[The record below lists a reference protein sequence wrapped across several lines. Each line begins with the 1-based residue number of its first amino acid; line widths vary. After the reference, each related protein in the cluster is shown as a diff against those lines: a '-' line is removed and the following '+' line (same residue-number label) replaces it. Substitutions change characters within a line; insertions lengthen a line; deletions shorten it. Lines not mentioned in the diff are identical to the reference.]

1 VKKKSQNCR
10 NKGFSYCFCLM
21 VEGSGSRRPKNT
33 WIRWIRIRIRNT
45 ACMLNIAFLISRRS
59 RREPVEEKKGS
70 REPAWASS
78 PSTSS
83 RGQRPQFWSRPES
96 PGDSNRQSPSLT
108 RVKIE
113 KTERKRSRSRSRK
126 RSPKKKQKQRRRDR
140 SASDTDHWASGTSL
154 YRDEY
159 CERDGDFADKDK
171 LRGRKRSSFDDRESF
186 DERRL
191 VRVKKEKHR
200 EKRKTPSREVSHDE
214 RDRGRGRTER
224 KERKRHSESPSDSR
238 DWSHDREHVRV
249 KKEKEK
255 HKKRIRRRESPRD
268 GSEPRKYL
276 SPERKPVFYKVKREK
291 KEKELV
297 ANPFAESSGSQSE
310 SLDTSR
316 ESERRRQRRRKKA
329 KRRKGG
335 VKQES
340 GSSSNS
346 STDTERQDGAE
357 TPLHGS
363 RIKEEKDEN
372 EMAAA

>member
-1 VKKKSQNCR
+1 
-10 NKGFSYCFCLM
+10 
-21 VEGSGSRRPKNT
+21 
-33 WIRWIRIRIRNT
+33 
-45 ACMLNIAFLISRRS
+45 MLNIAFFFSRRS
-59 RREPVEEKKGS
+59 RRDPVEEKKGS

-96 PGDSNRQSPSLT
+96 PRRSPSLT
-108 RVKIE
+108 RIKVE

-140 SASDTDHWASGTSL
+140 SGSDTDHWASGTSL

-159 CERDGDFADKDK
+159 CERDGDFVDNDK
-171 LRGRKRSSFDDRESF
+171 LRGRKRSPFDDRERF

-200 EKRKTPSREVSHDE
+200 EKRTTESREVSRE
-214 RDRGRGRTER
+214 RDRGRGRTEK
-224 KERKRHSESPSDSR
+224 KERKRHSESLSDSR
-238 DWSHDREHVRV
+238 EWSHDREHVRV

-255 HKKRIRRRESPRD
+255 HKKRKRRRESPRD
-268 GSEPRKYL
+268 ESEPGEYFSR
-276 SPERKPVFYKVKREK
+276 ERKPVFYKVKSEK

-329 KRRKGG
+329 KRSRGG

-340 GSSSNS
+340 GSS

>member
-1 VKKKSQNCR
+1 
-10 NKGFSYCFCLM
+10 
-21 VEGSGSRRPKNT
+21 
-33 WIRWIRIRIRNT
+33 
-45 ACMLNIAFLISRRS
+45 MLNIAFFFSRRS
-59 RREPVEEKKGS
+59 RRNPVEEKKGS

-96 PGDSNRQSPSLT
+96 PGDSSRQSPSLT

-159 CERDGDFADKDK
+159 CERDGDFADNDK
-171 LRGRKRSSFDDRESF
+171 LSGRKRSSFEYRERY
-186 DERRL
+186 DERRF
-191 VRVKKEKHR
+191 VRVKKEKHI
-200 EKRKTPSREVSHDE
+200 EKKKTPSREVSHE
-214 RDRGRGRTER
+214 RDRGKGRTEK
-224 KERKRHSESPSDSR
+224 KERKRHSESLSDSR
-238 DWSHDREHVRV
+238 EWSHDREHVRV

-255 HKKRIRRRESPRD
+255 HKKRKRRRESPRG
-268 GSEPRKYL
+268 GSELREYF

-329 KRRKGG
+329 KRRRSG

-340 GSSSNS
+340 GSSSS

-357 TPLHGS
+357 TPPHGS
-363 RIKEEKDEN
+363 RIKEEKDET

>member
-1 VKKKSQNCR
+1 
-10 NKGFSYCFCLM
+10 
-21 VEGSGSRRPKNT
+21 
-33 WIRWIRIRIRNT
+33 
-45 ACMLNIAFLISRRS
+45 MLNIAFFFSRRS
-59 RREPVEEKKGS
+59 RRNPVEEKKGS

-78 PSTSS
+78 PSTSA

-96 PGDSNRQSPSLT
+96 PGDSSRQSPSLT
-108 RVKIE
+108 GVKIE
-113 KTERKRSRSRSRK
+113 KTERKRSLSRSRK
-126 RSPKKKQKQRRRDR
+126 RSPKKKQKQQRRDR

-159 CERDGDFADKDK
+159 CERDGDFVDNDKI
-171 LRGRKRSSFDDRESF
+171 RSRRRSSFDDRESF

-200 EKRKTPSREVSHDE
+200 EKRKTPPREVSRE
-214 RDRGRGRTER
+214 LDRGRGRTEK
-224 KERKRHSESPSDSR
+224 KERKRHSKSPSDSR

-255 HKKRIRRRESPRD
+255 HKKRKRRRESPRD
-268 GSEPRKYL
+268 GSEPGEYL
-276 SPERKPVFYKVKREK
+276 FSERKPVFYKVKREK

-310 SLDTSR
+310 SMNTSR
-316 ESERRRQRRRKKA
+316 DSERRRQRRRKKKA
-329 KRRKGG
+329 KRRRGG

-340 GSSSNS
+340 GSSSSS

-363 RIKEEKDEN
+363 RIKEEKDDN

>member
-1 VKKKSQNCR
+1 
-10 NKGFSYCFCLM
+10 M
-21 VEGSGSRRPKNT
+21 
-33 WIRWIRIRIRNT
+33 
-45 ACMLNIAFLISRRS
+45 
-59 RREPVEEKKGS
+59 EEKKGS
-70 REPAWASS
+70 RESVWASS

-96 PGDSNRQSPSLT
+96 PGDSSRQSPSLT
-108 RVKIE
+108 RVKVE

-140 SASDTDHWASGTSL
+140 SGSDTDHWASGTSL

-159 CERDGDFADKDK
+159 CERDGDFVDNDK
-171 LRGRKRSSFDDRESF
+171 LRGRKRSPFDDRERF

-200 EKRKTPSREVSHDE
+200 EKRETESREVSHDE
-214 RDRGRGRTER
+214 RDRGRGRTEK

-238 DWSHDREHVRV
+238 EWSHDREHVRV

-255 HKKRIRRRESPRD
+255 HKKRKRRRESPRD
-268 GSEPRKYL
+268 GSEPGEYF

-316 ESERRRQRRRKKA
+316 DSERRRQRRRKKKA
-329 KRRKGG
+329 KRRSGG

-340 GSSSNS
+340 GSSS
-346 STDTERQDGAE
+346 TDTERQDSAE